1 MDVSLS
7 NRFSSRLPN
16 TGSSF
21 YPNFSLVSFLRY
33 YAAVW
38 ARKCGKIGGKK

>member
-1 MDVSLS
+1 MDVSL
-7 NRFSSRLPN
+7 NNGFSLNLPN

-21 YPNFSLVSFLRY
+21 YPNFSLVSFRRY

-38 ARKCGKIGGKK
+38 AT

>member
-1 MDVSLS
+1 MDVSL
-7 NRFSSRLPN
+7 NNGFSSDLPN

-21 YPNFSLVSFLRY
+21 YQNFALVSFRRY

-38 ARKCGKIGGKK
+38 AT